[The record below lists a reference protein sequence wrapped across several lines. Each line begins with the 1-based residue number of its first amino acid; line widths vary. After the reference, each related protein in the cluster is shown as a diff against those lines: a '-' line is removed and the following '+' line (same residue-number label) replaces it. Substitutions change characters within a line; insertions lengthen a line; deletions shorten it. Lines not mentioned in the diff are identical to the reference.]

1 MQDFNLTSSSS
12 YMVGDILPG
21 AVLRGVFER
30 QLRKQFVYQEMG
42 YHSENVRAVV
52 RGFQCRSRTNLSE
65 NVCQKSRESNQNWGS
80 YEQKQTT
87 YFKEPFLPVPLLK

>member
-30 QLRKQFVYQEMG
+30 QLRKQFVY
-42 YHSENVRAVV
+42 
-52 RGFQCRSRTNLSE
+52 
-65 NVCQKSRESNQNWGS
+65 
-80 YEQKQTT
+80 
-87 YFKEPFLPVPLLK
+87 